1 MIRIVLRMTVAFLAL
16 SACAPRYEWSK
27 EGAGA
32 GEIEMARDD
41 CKAESPGYG
50 FMDGHYRS
58 VCVVTSRGER
68 YSELTSTTAVR
79 EADLFDNCI
88 RSKGFELVPV
98 KEE

>member
-16 SACAPRYEWSK
+16 SACAPATN
-27 EGAGA
+27 GARKGR
-32 GEIEMARDD
+32 ARA
-41 CKAESPGYG
+41 K
-50 FMDGHYRS
+50 
-58 VCVVTSRGER
+58 SRWPA
-68 YSELTSTTAVR
+68 TTAVR